1 MDGLK
6 LPERPRALVSQA
18 STALDSVEDLLE
30 ALFEISRLDAGAI
43 QPEIGDH
50 SLGAILHALRVEF
63 APLAA
68 AGKLEFDVVETPA
81 WVRSDARLLR
91 RVLQNFVSN
100 AIRYTEAGRVAVEVD
115 EIQGMIR
122 VTVRDTG
129 PGIAASDRD
138 RVFHPFY
145 TTREGGTGL
154 GLALAHKIVE
164 DHGGSIGFRS
174 AEGRGTTFTI
184 VLPLVAEPPAGADR
198 REEPRR

>member
-1 MDGLK
+1 VR
-6 LPERPRALVSQA
+6 LP
-18 STALDSVEDLLE
+18 DLLE
-30 ALFEISRLDAGAI
+30 RALELYTNQLDAKAI
-43 QPEIGDH
+43 EVRRQYARDVPPIQADAEG
-50 SLGAILHALRVEF
+50 LYRVFVNLVANALEATGPGGRLTLRAGWADAAD

-68 AGKLEFDVVETPA
+68 RRRGGDRGVKVE
-81 WVRSDARLLR
+81 
-91 RVLQNFVSN
+91 
-100 AIRYTEAGRVAVEVD
+100 IE
-115 EIQGMIR
+115 
-122 VTVRDTG
+122 DTG
-129 PGIAASDRD
+129 CGIATSDRD